1 MYLNILLVSS
11 SQRDNSKSFSVANYI
26 KNHVLNGMTDV
37 SSSVL
42 DLAKYPFL
50 LDHYSSRDQ
59 GSRSQGS
66 EIQGSGNRGSSSED
80 SSNDDADLLAN
91 DKAQV
96 LQQLYQCDAVV
107 FIVPEW
113 GGMVP
118 PALVNLLLLS
128 ANGSANGLPLGHKP
142 AFAVGVSA
150 SGGGSNPISLLKGYA
165 AKNSH
170 LTWLP
175 LHAIIQNVDDFLA
188 QPWAP
193 SLDNRYAQVQSRLL
207 VGIKSLAIY
216 AKQLAQVRAQLGE
229 LSKVHPFGQ

>member
-11 SQRDNSKSFSVANYI
+11 SQRDNSKSF
-26 KNHVLNGMTDV
+26 DV
-37 SSSVL
+37 SRYLQTNILDGMEGIKSSIL
-42 DLAKYPFL
+42 DLSLYPFL
-50 LDHYSSRDQ
+50 LDHY
-59 GSRSQGS
+59 
-66 EIQGSGNRGSSSED
+66 GSGR
-80 SSNDDADLLAN
+80 DDLAPLAN
-91 DKAQV
+91 NKDDV
-96 LQQLYQCDAVV
+96 LKQLYACDAVI

-113 GGMVP
+113 GGMIP

-188 QPWAP
+188 QAWAP
-193 SLDNRYAQVQSRLL
+193 TLDNRYSQVQSRLL
-207 VGIKSLAIY
+207 VGLKSLSIY
-216 AKQLAQVRAQLGE
+216 SNQLAAVRDELVV